1 MLKRD
6 ALGDC
11 STNVDSL
18 LLQYIEDR
26 IHKGLSLKSLKR
38 NQGHDTTERRTAE
51 EVSERQVVIPVDN
64 RHFYQN
70 LVEPT
75 DRARAVGLRSKDL
88 EPWDSS
94 MRDNRGVNSLSRL
107 VKHGSKTKSP
117 SNDGNTDG
125 NPDVTVRTSSTSS
138 SETEV
143 TFDFDPAND
152 LKIDSWKRQKSGD
165 FSSPPAIGD
174 YSRLS
179 HQVHTTWKLEEFR
192 QLEWHLGTS
201 GFYYG
206 RMGTMEAGRL
216 LERFPVGTFL
226 LRDSADRRY
235 LLSIS
240 VRTDRGSTSIRIA
253 CDGSRFRMDAE
264 PDLCHQMPTFD
275 CVLRLIEYYRRI
287 CVGPFHSAQRREGRC
302 VFLESSA
309 NRNVRILLR
318 TPLRLRPESLGHACR
333 KLIHAACVSGSAIH
347 RLPVSP
353 SLKAFLLDYP
363 YDV

>member
-6 ALGDC
+6 TLVGDG

-18 LLQYIEDR
+18 LLQYIEDQ
-26 IHKGLSLKSLKR
+26 IQKEGLSLKSLKR

-51 EVSERQVVIPVDN
+51 EVSERQVVIPVDSK
-64 RHFYQN
+64 HFYQN
-70 LVEPT
+70 LVEPA
-75 DRARAVGLRSKDL
+75 DRARVVGLQSKDL

-94 MRDNRGVNSLSRL
+94 MRVNRGVNALSRL
-107 VKHGSKTKSP
+107 VKHGSKAKP
-117 SNDGNTDG
+117 LPNAGDTDV

-138 SETEV
+138 SETEF
-143 TFDFDPAND
+143 TFDFDPTN
-152 LKIDSWKRQKSGD
+152 LKIDSWKRQKSSD
-165 FSSPPAIGD
+165 FSIPPAISD

-179 HQVHTTWKLEEFR
+179 HQVLTWKLEEFR
-192 QLEWHLGTS
+192 QLEWHLRMS

-226 LRDSADRRY
+226 LRDSSDRRY

-264 PDLCHQMPTFD
+264 PDLCHLMPTFD
-275 CVLRLIEYYRRI
+275 CVLRMIEYYRRI
-287 CVGPFHSAQRREGRC
+287 CIGLFHSKQRREGRC

-318 TPLRLRPESLGHACR
+318 TPLRLRPESLGHVCR
-333 KLIHAACVSGSAIH
+333 KLIHACVSGSAIH

-363 YDV
+363 YDI